1 MSDYKVGEIPY
12 HKRPKKQMTELLTKY
27 RSESGMGRLVM
38 MANLREYVR
47 LQDPFVLQDE
57 VRGISDE
64 QDLNVLLGVGM
75 KGFLY
80 YEVIRQKAKSVGM

>member
-1 MSDYKVGEIPY
+1 MI
-12 HKRPKKQMTELLTKY
+12 ELLAKY
-27 RSESGMGRLVM
+27 RSESGLGRLVM

-80 YEVIRQKAKSVGM
+80 YEVIKQKAKSVGL